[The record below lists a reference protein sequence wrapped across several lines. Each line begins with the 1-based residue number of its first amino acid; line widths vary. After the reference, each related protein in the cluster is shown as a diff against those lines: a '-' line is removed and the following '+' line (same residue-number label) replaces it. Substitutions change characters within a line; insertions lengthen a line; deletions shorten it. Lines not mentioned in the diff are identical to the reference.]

1 MWSVAFLVGVM
12 PFVARGQGTP
22 APAGLGTAKP
32 AASTPAPS
40 QDAGTTTL
48 SVSANLVNLPVLVR
62 DKKGTL
68 LTNLKKA
75 DFSLQVDGKPQT
87 IRYFDLDRNLP
98 LTLGLLVD
106 TSQSQ
111 RGVVDQEQA
120 ASTTFLDQMLNSPGT
135 EAGAQPRTQDRA
147 FILQFSREVELLQDL
162 TASRPKLQE
171 AIKEI
176 GTPNPNA
183 RSSDDDNTG
192 NNSNGTNG
200 TYGSNGRDGN
210 ARRGGTALYDAVF
223 LAANEVMAKQKGRK
237 AIVVLSD
244 GVDRNSKESM
254 NRAIEEAQRADVVV
268 YAIYFKGQE
277 PHQDYGNN
285 GGRGGGFPG
294 GGGWPGGGGGYPGS
308 RRGGGQQPSQIPAV
322 DGKKVL
328 EKMAQETGG
337 RMFEARGGE
346 KGVVDIYN
354 QIGEELRAQYR
365 LGFTPEKDALA
376 DGYHRVD
383 LEIPNQKNMRVQ
395 TRDGYYTGT
404 D

>member
-1 MWSVAFLVGVM
+1 MLMCAVPALAWA
-12 PFVARGQGTP
+12 QGTP
-22 APAGLGTAKP
+22 APAGLGAAKP
-32 AASTPAPS
+32 AGQTQTQTPG
-40 QDAGTTTL
+40 QDAGAATTL

-62 DKKGTL
+62 DKKGAIVQ
-68 LTNLKKA
+68 NLNKA
-75 DFSLQVDGKPQT
+75 DFTLQVDGKPQT

-106 TSQSQ
+106 TSGSQ
-111 RGVVDQEQA
+111 RGVVDQEQQ
-120 ASTTFLDQMLNSPGT
+120 ASSTFLDQMLNPASTG
-135 EAGAQPRTQDRA
+135 AGAAPRTQDRA
-147 FILQFSREVELLQDL
+147 FLLQFAREVELLQDL
-162 TASRPKLQE
+162 TDSRPKLQE

-183 RSSDDDNTG
+183 RSADDDNNG
-192 NNSNGTNG
+192 NDNSGNGG
-200 TYGSNGRDGN
+200 NGRSGN

-237 AIVVLSD
+237 AIVILSD

-277 PHQDYGNN
+277 EHQNYGNN
-285 GGRGGGFPG
+285 GGFPG
-294 GGGWPGGGGGYPGS
+294 GRGGGWPGGGGGYPGGGYPGGG
-308 RRGGGQQPSQIPAV
+308 RRGGQQPSQLPAV

-328 EKMAQETGG
+328 EKMAGETGG
-337 RMFEARGGE
+337 RMFEAKGGE

-365 LGFTPEKDALA
+365 LGFTPEKEALA

-383 LEIPNQKNMRVQ
+383 LETPNQKNMRIQ
-395 TRDGYYTGT
+395 TRDGYYTGA